1 MKTKHTWKHI
11 CLFFIFSICTCN
23 ALAEDAEVVQ
33 NRCKSSGKISVNV
46 QKYLGLNLITDFLSE
61 SLVKSAIKIKT
72 QAERINVDL
81 KIYSALD
88 LILKKVKSL
97 NINAEKLLVHD
108 IPIEDIKISVN
119 DPVCFRKK
127 RVLSVVRVISSVK
140 VDLSKVNEVINNLPK
155 WKKIFSRLEL
165 PIPPF
170 GETEISINNISIKID
185 ENGRIDAFAEVRSI
199 VNPESEPLE
208 LQFTGNLALDG
219 KKLIANNLGTEIKDI
234 FTKDS
239 DIGIAF
245 SKFLED
251 LINPIFNFGKYEKN
265 GHTIDTVRLLFE
277 SNNIIFEIESRL
289 LPEVV
294 S

>member
-1 MKTKHTWKHI
+1 MKTQHTWKYI
-11 CLFFIFSICTCN
+11 CLFFIFSICICN
-23 ALAEDAEVVQ
+23 ALAEDTEVIQ
-33 NRCKSSGKISVNV
+33 NNCKSSGKISVNI

-61 SLVKSAIKIKT
+61 SLIKGVIKIKT
-72 QAERINVDL
+72 QAEKINVDL

-88 LILKKVKSL
+88 LILKKAKSL
-97 NINAEKLLVHD
+97 NINAEKLLVYD
-108 IPIEDIKISVN
+108 IPIENIKISVN

-155 WKKIFSRLEL
+155 WKEIFSRLEL

-199 VNPESEPLE
+199 VNPESELLQ

-219 KKLIANNLGTEIKDI
+219 KKLIANNLETEIKDI

-245 SKFLED
+245 SEFLED

-265 GHTIDTVRLLFE
+265 GHTIDAVRLLFE
-277 SNNIIFEIESRL
+277 SNNIIFEIESRF